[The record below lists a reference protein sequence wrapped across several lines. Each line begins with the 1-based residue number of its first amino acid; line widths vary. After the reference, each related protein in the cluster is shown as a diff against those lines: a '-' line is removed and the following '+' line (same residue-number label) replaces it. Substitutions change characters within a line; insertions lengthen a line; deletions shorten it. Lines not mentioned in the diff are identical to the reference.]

1 MLTIKR
7 PIIKRT
13 ATTGAAVLFL
23 TVSAVLGAPVT
34 VHGATAD
41 PLPVLELD
49 NLVPTSTDVKTP
61 GITRTTYK
69 ARTGGP
75 WHVNVVVIDPD
86 LAPLTLKG
94 TFGTGLAT
102 SQTSSSMLQG
112 VTTTAVRYPRVG
124 INGAFFDG
132 NTQNPANSTHD
143 GDPSG
148 IMVRGGKLLSEA
160 AKGKGSKPVGSALV
174 LQHGRARITELS
186 TTLTIQPKDDPL
198 KHRQLDGI
206 NRVPGRNAHCEGGDP
221 IDATETFD
229 KDLVCRDPSE
239 IVSFTP
245 EYAGATPT
253 TAFLASSN
261 DPDNPSV
268 PGEISGDEGIEV
280 LLNSGNKVI
289 ECHEPAPAAGSTCKT
304 GKRGG
309 RNVPSDGRIL
319 QGTGDGATW
328 LRSNAPVNAVLE
340 FPATVKDTRI
350 DDPLTL
356 DPSMYITPGGDLL
369 LKNGKIDY
377 TAGSPKLDPRT
388 AVASDATGRIMF
400 VTVDGNDATL
410 SKGATRLEL
419 ATLLKELGAV
429 DALNM
434 DGGGSTT
441 LVWQNTVVNHP
452 SDGNEQERPV
462 ADTVYAGVGGYPL
475 PPRP

>member
-13 ATTGAAVLFL
+13 ATTGAAVLLL
-23 TVSAVLGAPVT
+23 TASAVLGAPAAVY
-34 VHGATAD
+34 GATAG
-41 PLPVLELD
+41 PTGLELAK
-49 NLVPTSTDVKTP
+49 LVPTSTDVSAP
-61 GITRTTYK
+61 GITRTTYS

-75 WHVNVVVIDPD
+75 WNVNVVVIDPD

-94 TFGTGLAT
+94 TFGTALAT
-102 SQTSSSMLQG
+102 SQTSSSMLKD
-112 VTTTAVRYPRVG
+112 VSTTTVRRPRVG

-132 NTQNPANSTHD
+132 NVTNPANGTHD

-148 IMVRGGKLLSEA
+148 IVVRGGKLLSEA

-174 LQHGRARITELS
+174 LQHGRARIAELS
-186 TTLTIQPKDDPL
+186 TTLKVQPKNGPL
-198 KHRQLDGI
+198 KQRQLDGI
-206 NRVPGRNAHCEGGDP
+206 NRVPGRNAHCEGPDP
-221 IDATETFD
+221 IDKEETFD
-229 KDLVCRDPSE
+229 KDGVCRDLSE

-268 PGEISGDEGIEV
+268 GGVISTDEGIEV
-280 LLNSGNKVI
+280 LLDSGNKVT
-289 ECHEPAPAAGSTCKT
+289 ECYEPAPAKGSTCKI
-304 GKRGG
+304 GNRGG
-309 RNVPSDGRIL
+309 RNVPSGGRIL
-319 QGTGDGATW
+319 QGTGDGTTW
-328 LRSNAPVNAVLE
+328 LRDNAPVGAELE
-340 FPATVKDTRI
+340 FPETVFDTRI
-350 DDPLTL
+350 ADTLTL
-356 DPSMYITPGGDLL
+356 DPSMYVTPGGDLL

-377 TAGSPKLDPRT
+377 KQPAAGSPDPNPRT
-388 AVASDATGRIMF
+388 AVASDATGRIML
-400 VTVDGNDATL
+400 VTVDGDDATV

-419 ATLLKELGAV
+419 ATLLKDLGAV

-462 ADTVYAGVGGYPL
+462 ADTVFAGVGGYPL
-475 PPRP
+475 A